1 MRLHPGSPHHSTSAA
16 PERKARF
23 VVVEGCNGA
32 GKSTVAAHLASVLDA
47 RLFHFPP
54 EFMEFKEAS
63 ALDLRVR
70 AVPRFAYH
78 LAAALEL
85 SDLVRDALGDGDV
98 VCDRYV
104 PSAMMPTVAF
114 DGPDEHA
121 LAGLME
127 PLSGYFVVPDLVVV
141 LRADASVS
149 IERIRKRAQETGKMT
164 ALAQRLIDHP
174 EAFAD
179 CDELVR
185 DQSRRLARTV
195 EIDTTSLTVELAC
208 DAAVA
213 AVGAL
218 AGAA

>member
-1 MRLHPGSPHHSTSAA
+1 MSAT
-16 PERKARF
+16 PEREARF

-54 EFMEFKEAS
+54 EFIEFKEAT

-70 AVPRFAYH
+70 GVPRLAYH
-78 LAAALEL
+78 LAAVLEL
-85 SDLVRDALGDGDV
+85 SDLVREALDEGNV

-114 DGPDEHA
+114 DGLDASA
-121 LAGLME
+121 LEALIE
-127 PLSGYFVVPDLVVV
+127 PFSGYLVVPDLVVF
-141 LRADASVS
+141 LRAEASVG
-149 IERIRKRAQETGKMT
+149 IERIKKRAQETGKMT
-164 ALAQRLIDHP
+164 ALAEWLIHHP
-174 EAFAD
+174 AAFAD
-179 CDELVR
+179 CDEVVR
-185 DQSRRLARTV
+185 DQSRKLARTV
-195 EIDTTSLTVELAC
+195 EIDTTPLTVELAC
-208 DAAVA
+208 DAAAA